1 MKEKEITSKKLQNY
15 EDRIESGLISEKEFL
30 EQEISYLETEKNY
43 LENLKEFH
51 LQRIELKKIWGILP
65 EAE

>member
-1 MKEKEITSKKLQNY
+1 LKEKKITSKKLQNY
-15 EDRIESGLISEKEFL
+15 EERKEPGLISEKEFL

-51 LQRIELKKIWGILP
+51 LQRIELKKIWGILT
-65 EAE
+65 EVD